1 MKDLLRSIGDNYNI
15 FIETDKIT
23 KLAETTINDL
33 FIIENDAKK
42 YIIKIYNVDKE
53 EQISNSLSTQKFIFQ
68 SLKMTADVLINKNN
82 KLYTKYDNKFYAI
95 QKFIEKQEN
104 NDIDII
110 EESAKNL
117 FLFHQ
122 KLKKL
127 DKNLYEN
134 KKICS
139 DRFAVIDNI
148 NKSKEKLEKTN
159 ISKKAKGVYNELL
172 KKRKNL
178 LFEYDCEYFP
188 KEFQV
193 IHRDI
198 RPNNIILNKN
208 GIYFIDFDFV
218 AYGDLLFE
226 IGSSAMLIS
235 DFDIENT
242 KKFIKIYN
250 SYLVNKYNI
259 EEIFKNLLAY
269 YVQSDFPIKLI
280 HNVDDEVLIRFIDDR
295 IKCLDFCEK
304 MCNLS
309 Y

>member
-117 FLFHQ
+117 FLLHQ

-139 DRFAVIDNI
+139 DRFVVIDNI

-172 KKRKNL
+172 KKRENL

-259 EEIFKNLLAY
+259 KEIFKNLLAY